1 MRTFYHI
8 SRSTSRQSILK
19 HGLLPKS
26 KRGYTLDWPGGA
38 IKRKGYRNK
47 IFLFRDKDKAS
58 YGYVSHNGAMDL
70 WEVKVPD
77 DVRVKQDPFVVQE
90 NWTDTNCCMV
100 GKAIPPENL
109 KLISVKWHPLEYE
122 GSLDDPL
129 DEEDLIPGSSSGQ

>member
-19 HGLLPKS
+19 HGLLLKS
-26 KRGYTLDWPGGA
+26 KRGYTLDWPGGE

-90 NWTDTNCCMV
+90 DWTDTNCCMI

>member
-26 KRGYTLDWPGGA
+26 KRGYTLDWPGGE

-90 NWTDTNCCMV
+90 NWTDTNCCMI